1 MVGLRPRYEM
11 IGFFPVRGYRIHARD
26 VSDIWPEKWSAQKPH
41 GHPAEKPAKLIERIL
56 TVSCAETVLDPFMG
70 SGTTGVAALRQGRKF
85 VGIEMNEHWYNVACE
100 RLQKTVSEGAI

>member
-1 MVGLRPRYEM
+1 M
-11 IGFFPVRGYRIHARD
+11 
-26 VSDIWPEKWSAQKPH
+26 
-41 GHPAEKPAKLIERIL
+41 IERIL